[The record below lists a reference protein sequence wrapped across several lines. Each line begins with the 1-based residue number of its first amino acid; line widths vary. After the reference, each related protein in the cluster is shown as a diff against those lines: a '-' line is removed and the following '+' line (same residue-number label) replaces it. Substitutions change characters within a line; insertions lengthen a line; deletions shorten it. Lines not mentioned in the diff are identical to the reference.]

1 MRDRLRNA
9 SRERESLPD
18 AGLAAAGAA
27 ARGAL
32 AAAAADAGAGA
43 CAPLAGG
50 ATPALAASAARWR
63 PASTILSSGRYSTLL
78 PALLPTYT
86 FVVFE

>member
-1 MRDRLRNA
+1 M
-9 SRERESLPD
+9 
-18 AGLAAAGAA
+18 GLALTPDFTGGF
-27 ARGAL
+27 ARC
-32 AAAAADAGAGA
+32 

>member
-32 AAAAADAGAGA
+32 AAAAADAGADTAGAGA

-50 ATPALAASAARWR
+50 ATPALAASAA
-63 PASTILSSGRYSTLL
+63 
-78 PALLPTYT
+78 
-86 FVVFE
+86 